1 MQKISFHHLEFLV
14 NDENRLMLSGG
25 FGLPE
30 LSENAIKTS
39 SIVEVQLEGV
49 NHGVDGAHRMV
60 GTCEASALRYESH
73 QINGDTLE
81 ITQRSPRVEV
91 TTVFQAYGDTNAIRV
106 FSRVKNISEE
116 VKLREIPAKRDTK
129 A

>member
-60 GTCEASALRYESH
+60 GTCEASALRYV
-73 QINGDTLE
+73 
-81 ITQRSPRVEV
+81 R
-91 TTVFQAYGDTNAIRV
+91 
-106 FSRVKNISEE
+106 
-116 VKLREIPAKRDTK
+116 
-129 A
+129 